1 MGNASQS
8 SNNHLLVPLSPHNP
22 MTTIQINTLKPAG
35 SDLFADQESYLKELS
50 DAELNQ
56 SMGGSLGRVL
66 DWLSISS
73 DLRTL

>member
-1 MGNASQS
+1 
-8 SNNHLLVPLSPHNP
+8 